1 MKRVRLDTG
10 SYKLMYEFSPGCF
23 RAVARAAKTGTRRDN
38 YPWEWY
44 MDFGVELKQGKGQG
58 TTESLKVAMDV
69 VESRINQYGVVIVE
83 METVETDGDSTQSA

>member
-23 RAVARAAKTGTRRDN
+23 RAVARAVKTGTRRDN

-44 MDFGVELKQGKGQG
+44 LDYGVSLKEKGAREQG
-58 TTESLKVAMDV
+58 TASSLYECCDV
-69 VESRINQYGVVIVE
+69 VEGRIKSYGVEIVE
-83 METVETDGDSTQSA
+83 MEK